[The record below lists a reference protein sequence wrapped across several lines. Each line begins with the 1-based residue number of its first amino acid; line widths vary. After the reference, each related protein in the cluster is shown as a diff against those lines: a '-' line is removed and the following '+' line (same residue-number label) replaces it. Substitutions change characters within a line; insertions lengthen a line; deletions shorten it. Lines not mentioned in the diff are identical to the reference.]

1 MKVFKCSEGQ
11 ERTEDSL
18 SSFHQQSEDLRH
30 KSSSPEVV
38 MSCKPHKFK
47 TINVNSKSSRVV
59 PQREPVK
66 SQDKKKRDTSFLSK
80 NKSFVAGKT
89 VTY

>member
-1 MKVFKCSEGQ
+1 
-11 ERTEDSL
+11 
-18 SSFHQQSEDLRH
+18 
-30 KSSSPEVV
+30 
-38 MSCKPHKFK
+38 MSCKPHMFK
-47 TINVNSKSSRVV
+47 TINVDSKSSRVV